1 MLRSE
6 RMLELKKQIKELRI
20 KELEIQRDIKDM
32 LEELEDLRAN
42 QEAEEN

>member
-20 KELEIQRDIKDM
+20 KELEIKQDLKDM
-32 LEELEDLRAN
+32 IEELEDLRAN

>member
-20 KELEIQRDIKDM
+20 KELEIQQDIKDM